1 MRDELTFLSPAYI
14 RLAAF
19 AGMDADG
26 RPLVTVEGEPRAA
39 DSLVHLAGVRTGSD
53 LAVMFIEG
61 DPARPLILGLLVPP
75 RVAEVD
81 GRVEIV
87 GEREV
92 VLRCGP
98 ASIRLTPDG
107 RVTIRGTRI
116 LSRAD
121 GPNRVQGASV
131 ELN

>member
-1 MRDELTFLSPAYI
+1 
-14 RLAAF
+14 
-19 AGMDADG
+19 
-26 RPLVTVEGEPRAA
+26 
-39 DSLVHLAGVRTGSD
+39 
-53 LAVMFIEG
+53 
-61 DPARPLILGLLVPP
+61 
-75 RVAEVD
+75 VAEVD
-81 GRVEIV
+81 GRVELV
-87 GEREV
+87 GQREV